1 MYFITSTI
9 IGFQCRASAYGGTPE
24 LLRTTSS
31 GGPARTYASR
41 TATRSSSTQIR
52 TTTTRGS
59 VIVVTTTLSAEP
71 VTSSSSDINDY
82 IDSRINESRSDNT
95 GAIVGG
101 SIGGAA
107 VLAISA
113 LAGVLFFRRRKKKN
127 TDEVRSSQAVET
139 MEASGANGPLAY
151 YPASPSYPGS
161 SYPVSPGGPVGTIST
176 ASTPHSPGLEDS
188 HKTSLLTRGHN
199 QNHRLSEVDGG
210 AGSQVHELAARE
222 GDTPFCHPVNYVAT
236 DSFHGFTCAK
246 TAFSRGQRTALLQ
259 TTFSGATTTRNY
271 GLFGA
276 TASGAA
282 PGTGTDED
290 NAVEQISSPTDAGG
304 GGSGGDRGDGGG
316 GGDSQ
321 SSTPIGAIV
330 GGVVGGI
337 SVIAIAAG
345 AGAFVYRRKK
355 KRSQDIGGQ
364 AVVQPENT
372 DTRSPKWPLLNA
384 GQAAKIPEYPLEMD
398 AAVPATQVHELGDT
412 GHPNSSPPARQV
424 HELG

>member
-1 MYFITSTI
+1 MEKPTLMMLSILALM
-9 IGFQCRASAYGGTPE
+9 GMPAYAAILAP
-24 LLRTTSS
+24 
-31 GGPARTYASR
+31 
-41 TATRSSSTQIR
+41 TATNSAANHDH
-52 TTTTRGS
+52 RGWS
-59 VIVVTTTLSAEP
+59 PRPTNPPGVLELRQAQPALYAMAPDNICGWASYSFK
-71 VTSSSSDINDY
+71 TSCVGASESC
-82 IDSRINESRSDNT
+82 DSRCSSNQ
-95 GAIVGG
+95 AI
-101 SIGGAA
+101 
-107 VLAISA
+107 
-113 LAGVLFFRRRKKKN
+113 RRC
-127 TDEVRSSQAVET
+127 
-139 MEASGANGPLAY
+139 
-151 YPASPSYPGS
+151 
-161 SYPVSPGGPVGTIST
+161 
-176 ASTPHSPGLEDS
+176 
-188 HKTSLLTRGHN
+188 
-199 QNHRLSEVDGG
+199 
-210 AGSQVHELAARE
+210 E

>member
-1 MYFITSTI
+1 M
-9 IGFQCRASAYGGTPE
+9 GMPAYAAILAP
-24 LLRTTSS
+24 
-31 GGPARTYASR
+31 
-41 TATRSSSTQIR
+41 TATNSAANHDH
-52 TTTTRGS
+52 RGWS
-59 VIVVTTTLSAEP
+59 PRPTNPPGVLELRQAQPALYAMAPDNICGWLMSRVLQLLVVSFCSP
-71 VTSSSSDINDY
+71 
-82 IDSRINESRSDNT
+82 
-95 GAIVGG
+95 
-101 SIGGAA
+101 
-107 VLAISA
+107 
-113 LAGVLFFRRRKKKN
+113 AGVLLAESAAVTRV
-127 TDEVRSSQAVET
+127 DVRQATLSKRHAWERPK
-139 MEASGANGPLAY
+139 AAIAGALATKQ
-151 YPASPSYPGS
+151 S
-161 SYPVSPGGPVGTIST
+161 
-176 ASTPHSPGLEDS
+176 ED
-188 HKTSLLTRGHN
+188 
-199 QNHRLSEVDGG
+199 
-210 AGSQVHELAARE
+210 
-222 GDTPFCHPVNYVAT
+222 VNYVAT

-304 GGSGGDRGDGGG
+304 GGSGGDRGGGGG

-398 AAVPATQVHELGDT
+398 AAVPATQVHELDDT

>member
-1 MYFITSTI
+1 MMEKPTLMMLSILALM
-9 IGFQCRASAYGGTPE
+9 GMPAYAAILAP
-24 LLRTTSS
+24 
-31 GGPARTYASR
+31 
-41 TATRSSSTQIR
+41 TATNSAANHDHRGWSPRPTNPPGVLELRQAQPALYAMAPDNICGWVNGNRSSNVACASTAR
-52 TTTTRGS
+52 CVFLLPSGS
-59 VIVVTTTLSAEP
+59 ASGRVGCCNTGGCPASYSFK
-71 VTSSSSDINDY
+71 TSCVGASESC
-82 IDSRINESRSDNT
+82 DSRCSSNQ
-95 GAIVGG
+95 AI
-101 SIGGAA
+101 
-107 VLAISA
+107 
-113 LAGVLFFRRRKKKN
+113 RRC
-127 TDEVRSSQAVET
+127 
-139 MEASGANGPLAY
+139 
-151 YPASPSYPGS
+151 
-161 SYPVSPGGPVGTIST
+161 
-176 ASTPHSPGLEDS
+176 
-188 HKTSLLTRGHN
+188 
-199 QNHRLSEVDGG
+199 
-210 AGSQVHELAARE
+210 E

-304 GGSGGDRGDGGG
+304 GGSGGDRGGGGG

-398 AAVPATQVHELGDT
+398 AAVPATQVHELDDT